1 MSSGSIR
8 VSDADR
14 DKVAEVLHAAYAE
27 GRIDDE
33 EHGERLE
40 ATLVAKTF
48 DDLLPLTADLLPAP
62 PFSVPRPATPPVQAR
77 SGQPGQLTAV
87 LSETK
92 KVGVWHLGQR
102 TNVNV
107 VMGSMHLD
115 LTEAVVDGPVIEVN
129 LTQLMGSFLLRV
141 PTGATIRVESGN
153 VLGETSVKGLGQP
166 DPNGLTV
173 VLRGVNILGE
183 VKVRGPKKPSMWRRA
198 LT

>member
-8 VSDADR
+8 ASDADR
-14 DKVAEVLHAAYAE
+14 DKVAEVLHTAYAD
-27 GRIDDE
+27 GRIDAD

-40 ATLVAKTF
+40 LTLRAKTF
-48 DDLLPLTADLLPAP
+48 DDLIPLTADLLPAP
-62 PFSVPRPATPPVQAR
+62 PFPLPRPTLPAPATATGEPN
-77 SGQPGQLTAV
+77 QLTAI

-92 KVGVWHLGQR
+92 KVGAWHVR
-102 TNVNV
+102 RRNNVNV

-115 LTEAVVDGPVIEVN
+115 LTEAVLDGPVVEVN
-129 LTQLMGSFLLRV
+129 LTQFLGSFLLRV
-141 PTGATIRVESGN
+141 PVGSTLRMESGN

-166 DPNGLTV
+166 DPQGLTV

-183 VKVRGPKKPSMWRRA
+183 VKVRGPKRPSMWRRA